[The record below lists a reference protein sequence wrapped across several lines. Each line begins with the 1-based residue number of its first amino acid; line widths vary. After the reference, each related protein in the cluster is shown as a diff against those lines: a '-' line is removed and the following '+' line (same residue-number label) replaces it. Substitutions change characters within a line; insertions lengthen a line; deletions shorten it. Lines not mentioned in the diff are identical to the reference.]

1 MKNDKLRFVIIGT
14 GNISATYYKAAANVA
29 DAEIVAAVSR
39 SGRKPAWAPEGF
51 EIADSLENVKAAYD
65 AVMIATPNATH
76 HLWAVAA
83 ARLGK
88 HVITEKPL
96 DITIPAMDQMIETC
110 RQCGVKLGV
119 AYQRRLSPDNMIVK
133 ELLEQDAFGKVF
145 AADLTVKCYRDQ
157 AYYDSAPYR
166 GNKDLD
172 GGGPFIQQASHNV
185 DIYAW
190 FFGKPVKTVSMLAT
204 FMHRME
210 GEDHGVAILK
220 HANGMIGSIIASTAA
235 YPGFP
240 AEMMI
245 HTEKGSL
252 VIKNDIITTW
262 EIKGLPNPS
271 VSANKDIHSGA
282 SSAVVS
288 QTGGHEA
295 IITDF
300 IDAVKLD
307 HKPAVSGEDARLATE
322 IILDIYHNNIY

>member
-1 MKNDKLRFVIIGT
+1 MENDKLRFVIIGA
-14 GNISATYYKAAANVA
+14 GNISNTYYKAAANVA

-39 SGRKPAWAPEGF
+39 SGRHPAWAPDGF
-51 EIADSLENVKAAYD
+51 EVVTDLKYVKADYD
-65 AVMIATPNATH
+65 AVIVATPNATH
-76 HLWAVAA
+76 HLWAIAA
-83 ARLGK
+83 AKLGK
-88 HVITEKPL
+88 HVLTEKPL
-96 DITIPAMDQMIETC
+96 DITPSAMDRMIETC
-110 RQCGVKLGV
+110 QKHGVKLGV

-133 ELLEQDAFGKVF
+133 ELLEQDAFGRVF

-166 GNKDLD
+166 GNKEVD
-172 GGGPFIQQASHNV
+172 GGGPFIQQASHNI

-190 FFGKPVKTVSMLAT
+190 FFGKPVRTISMLST

-240 AEMMI
+240 PEMMI
-245 HTEKGSL
+245 HAEKGSL
-252 VIKNDIITTW
+252 VIKNDVITAW
-262 EIKGLPNPS
+262 EIQGLPNPS
-271 VSANKDIHSGA
+271 VSAGRDIHSGA
-282 SSAVVS
+282 ASASVS

-295 IITDF
+295 IIADF

-307 HKPAVSGEDARLATE
+307 HKPAVSGEDARMATE
-322 IILDIYHNNIY
+322 IILDIYRNNFY